1 MSVRLQE
8 VYRRLL
14 AAFGPQHWWP
24 AKFPFEVV
32 VGAVLVQNTSW
43 RNVER
48 AIGNLRE
55 AGLLEPHALAA
66 LPEETLQDL
75 IRPAGYFRIKA
86 KRLRSLVHFLVER
99 YGGSLEAMFATPP
112 ATLRDDLLAVHGI
125 GKETADSIL
134 LYALRRRKFVVDA
147 YTRRFLAR
155 HGLIAPGATYA
166 EVQSLFERNL
176 PPSPRLYNEYHALI
190 VRLGKEFCRTKPR
203 CDRCPLQPL
212 LGAAVG
218 NIYHQGAKTTKKGGK
233 WIVSSS
239 SHM

>member
-134 LYALRRRKFVVDA
+134 LYAGGLNVFVVDT
-147 YTRRFLAR
+147 YTHRVLAR
-155 HGLIAPGATYA
+155 HGWIGFDADYDQIQEYFQG
-166 EVQSLFERNL
+166 NL
-176 PPSPRLYNEYHALI
+176 PEDAAMYNEFHALL
-190 VRLGKEFCRTKPR
+190 VRLGKDYCRKAQPR
-203 CDRCPLQPL
+203 CANCPLRELLPEGGPL
-212 LGAAVG
+212 EE
-218 NIYHQGAKTTKKGGK
+218 
-233 WIVSSS
+233 
-239 SHM
+239 